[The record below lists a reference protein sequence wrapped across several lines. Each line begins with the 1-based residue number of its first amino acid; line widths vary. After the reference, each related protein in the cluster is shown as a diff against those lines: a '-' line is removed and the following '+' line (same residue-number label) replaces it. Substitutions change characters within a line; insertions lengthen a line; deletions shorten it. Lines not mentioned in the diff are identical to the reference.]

1 MDPVRRAAAGAA
13 LAVAF
18 LTVIPVRVRERVDGV
33 GAAAAWFPAVGALA
47 GALAG
52 AVRFGADPLL
62 GAGPA
67 AVLAVAALVAVTGA
81 LHQDGL
87 ADCADGLG
95 VRGDRGRRLAV
106 MRDPSIGVFGALAL
120 LLWALLMAA
129 ALAELPREDA
139 LRALVVAAALG
150 RWAAV
155 VHGAGVPPARREGLG
170 ASFRVGRGALAVA
183 TLTATAATL
192 GLAGPGPG
200 ACALGAAGV
209 VTLGVSAWAS
219 RTLGGRTGDT
229 LGASVALVEVVA
241 LLVLLGFSNRA

>member
-1 MDPVRRAAAGAA
+1 MGPARRAAAGAA
-13 LAVAF
+13 LALAF
-18 LTVIPVRVRERVDGV
+18 LTVIPLRVRERADGV
-33 GAAAAWFPAVGALA
+33 GAAAAWFPAVGALV

-52 AVRFGADPLL
+52 GIRFASEPLL

-67 AVLAVAALVAVTGA
+67 AVLAVAVLVAVTGA

-95 VRGDRGRRLAV
+95 VRDDRGRRLAV
-106 MRDPSIGVFGALAL
+106 MRDPSVGVFGALAL
-120 LLWALLMAA
+120 LLWALLVAA

-139 LRALVVAAALG
+139 LPALVVAGALG

-155 VHGAGVPPARREGLG
+155 LHGAGVAPARRAGLG
-170 ASFRVGRGALAVA
+170 ASFRVGRGALAAA
-183 TLTATAATL
+183 TLTAVAA
-192 GLAGPGPG
+192 
-200 ACALGAAGV
+200 ALGPAGLGAGAAALAAAAV

-229 LGASVALVEVVA
+229 LGASVALVEAAV
-241 LLVLLGFSNRA
+241 LLVLLGFANAA